1 MMSETSIHEM
11 MLSIPVYF
19 NAEKAVGISAN
30 VQCIFTGEDAS
41 NWVITIEDQTCQVE
55 QGIAPEPDLTLKANA
70 KDGVNLLTGKTD
82 AMRAFILGKVKVSGN
97 MALGMKLINLF
108 KP

>member
-11 MLSIPVYF
+11 MQSIPEYF
-19 NAEKAVGISAN
+19 NTEKAVGISAK

-41 NWVITIEDQTCQVE
+41 NWVIAIDDQKCHVE
-55 QGIAPEPDLTLKANA
+55 QGIAPEPDLTLKAKA
-70 KDGVNLLTGKTD
+70 KDGVDLLTGKTD

-97 MALGMKLINLF
+97 MALGMKLIDLF

>member
-1 MMSETSIHEM
+1 
-11 MLSIPVYF
+11 
-19 NAEKAVGISAN
+19 
-30 VQCIFTGEDAS
+30 
-41 NWVITIEDQTCQVE
+41 
-55 QGIAPEPDLTLKANA
+55 
-70 KDGVNLLTGKTD
+70 VNLLTGKTD